1 MKNFKYTRNE
11 REIILF
17 ANILLFC
24 ILLPQCQWEG
34 GYSETFPGLSG
45 ALAKV

>member
-17 ANILLFC
+17 AKYPVFC
-24 ILLPQCQWEG
+24 ILLPQCQREG

-45 ALAKV
+45 ALAKA